1 MGHPPAHECCGKVCD
16 ICPFAAELHLRFLG
30 KAPGLQGSPSANSG
44 QAFDCVNASLSVK
57 HFVAQDDKPA
67 TLAALRGRDF
77 NWGRECSGKNW
88 GDDEKPEEPG
98 APDQGNEG
106 ARGVGRDVFHGAG
119 DGPRVEGVESV
130 WRARSVRR
138 GGEAGAGRI
147 LRVQVKC
154 TLYQRGTGSYCM
166 SINMKDGAKG
176 RRGYA
181 AGTVDFFAIFI
192 IPTDD
197 WYIIPDAVVGDR
209 DANLYFR
216 PGLKGQKYSEYQ
228 EAWHLLV
235 NAARGGGPVDIH
247 ACCDEAEPGFGR
259 DVPAPG
265 LPSGVRRRMFQ
276 RVFQG

>member
-1 MGHPPAHECCGKVCD
+1 MMKNRKNLGRRIKGTRERGAWAEMYFMVLAMGQG
-16 ICPFAAELHLRFLG
+16 LRVSSPYGGL
-30 KAPGLQGSPSANSG
+30 APY
-44 QAFDCVNASLSVK
+44 DV
-57 HFVAQDDKPA
+57 
-67 TLAALRGRDF
+67 
-77 NWGRECSGKNW
+77 
-88 GDDEKPEEPG
+88 
-98 APDQGNEG
+98 
-106 ARGVGRDVFHGAG
+106 GV
-119 DGPRVEGVESV
+119 
-130 WRARSVRR
+130 
-138 GGEAGAGRI
+138 EAGAGRI

-197 WYIIPDAVVGDR
+197 WYIIPYAVVGDR

-216 PGLKGQKYSEYQ
+216 PGLKEQKYSEYQ